1 MRDELRFIKAI
12 KVVLIFGAVTAFA
25 ITCYQVRGSFM
36 KGWENGAETSHLSD
50 AYHLPVF
57 DNIVIPA
64 NDSLKIVGDNGF
76 RYHLKT
82 QYLVSGD
89 IYNKSNPQKMLSF
102 FSGFRLALAFAMLC
116 FSILLLSKLYYFIDD
131 SSKGL
136 IFTLENINRIKVIG
150 GYCIFLSITSFIWDL
165 CGYFITK
172 ELFSHTSFTTAY
184 SFDFNYL
191 LLTVGIVTIVIMQ
204 VFKKG
209 YDLKQEQELTV

>member
-1 MRDELRFIKAI
+1 MRDELRFIKVI
-12 KVVLIFGAVTAFA
+12 KVILIFGAVIAFA
-25 ITCYQVRGSFM
+25 MTCYQMRGSFL
-36 KGWENGAETSHLSD
+36 KGWESGAETSQSSY
-50 AYHLPVF
+50 AYQLPVF
-57 DNIVIPA
+57 DNVVIPA
-64 NDSLKIVGDNGF
+64 NDSLKIVGTNSF
-76 RYHLKT
+76 MYKLKT

-89 IYNKSNPQKMLSF
+89 VYNKSSAQKMLSF
-102 FSGFRLALAFAMLC
+102 FTGFRMTLAFAMLC

-131 SSKGL
+131 SSKGM
-136 IFTLENINRIKVIG
+136 IFTIENINRIKVIG
-150 GYCIFLSITSFIWDL
+150 GYCISLSIASFIWDL

-209 YDLKQEQELTV
+209 YELKQEQDLTV